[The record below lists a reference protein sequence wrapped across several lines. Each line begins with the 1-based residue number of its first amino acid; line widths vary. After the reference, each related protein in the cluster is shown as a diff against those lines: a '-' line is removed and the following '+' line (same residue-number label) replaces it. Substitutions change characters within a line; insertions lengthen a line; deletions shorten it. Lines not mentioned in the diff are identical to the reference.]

1 MAADRRC
8 INARRIKRGGGPVR
22 YTGWTVPSYN
32 QSQQQYGH
40 TNNQGYD
47 MNNYPQQGQYQ
58 QTSYQGQPQYNPTPY
73 GNETA
78 VDGRPAYFDAS
89 ASQNPGTTLFGQ
101 ILIWKMFINLLLIP
115 LQQRNQELSP
125 CKIFYLSAD

>member
-1 MAADRRC
+1 
-8 INARRIKRGGGPVR
+8 
-22 YTGWTVPSYN
+22 
-32 QSQQQYGH
+32 
-40 TNNQGYD
+40 

-58 QTSYQGQPQYNPTPY
+58 QTSYQGQPQYNPTQ

-125 CKIFYLSAD
+125 CKDILSLGGLKDWKQERRADSKYLMDLRLMDTC